1 MFASSVMFCAHRKS
15 IQLPFPD
22 EKKGSRVMSDQYFIL
37 DHHWAPQG
45 TLPVWCGEI
54 QYTAWPPVSAV
65 HPSWECSHRSA
76 SLTPYFTDTSTAET
90 SPKPHV
96 LVSKIRITDNIQYS
110 LSFFEAQHQC
120 ILALPST
127 LNIMTVHLENRTKSC
142 YCCTTQSTT
151 KGQQNKDKERKKP
164 GKEE

>member
-1 MFASSVMFCAHRKS
+1 MINILFWITTGHHRARCQSGVEKFNT
-15 IQLPFPD
+15 QL
-22 EKKGSRVMSDQYFIL
+22 
-37 DHHWAPQG
+37 
-45 TLPVWCGEI
+45 
-54 QYTAWPPVSAV
+54 WPPVSAV

-90 SPKPHV
+90 SPKPHFP
-96 LVSKIRITDNIQYS
+96 VSKIRITDNIQYS

-151 KGQQNKDKERKKP
+151 KGQQNKDKREKSLGRKSKAP
-164 GKEE
+164 QT